1 MTSVHSHQSRDDV
14 DSEMMMIGD
23 DLQVTASTLE
33 VDYDKNL
40 TELYQAITDQDWTL
54 AASICKKDPIQAA
67 IWVVRHYSEDNNEN
81 QSASVM
87 SPEQEPEIMWR
98 FLPLH
103 SACARQP
110 PYNTLVALLNAYSD
124 AAKCVD
130 DQGMYAL
137 HYACGNQADES
148 VVRLLLNTFIKAA
161 SIPDPRGMLPL
172 HYTACWGPSST
183 ALAQGVLNL
192 LIQAYPA
199 ALTIRDHDGN
209 TPLDLAMDGDYPEKN
224 AVADTLR
231 QWTKKQ
237 SVISS
242 NGSTTSSTV
251 PSQKKR
257 SKALNIRKTG
267 SNGSDYH
274 DAIVIEP
281 TKSKIPLEPP
291 AVSTVD
297 LKAILNDI
305 VTTTEDSLNQSIV
318 PTPRFSNHQ
327 SQLNESRASPPLIP
341 IRSFSKSP
349 LPGQSKM
356 ASRDLSAAEN
366 QKPEVETV
374 VSSAS
379 ADNISRSINN
389 DDNTNNNSLQSEL
402 STMIAKF
409 NFAQSELNKKV
420 DQVSALERELD
431 STKVLLEESKME
443 CSDLKQSLYDLTEQ
457 HDILKR
463 KSANTHDRLST
474 LSISLDSMKE
484 QQSILT
490 KIVSERN
497 GHYQSITVK
506 RQELFEQLLKMDL
519 DIADNESHIDVSL
532 KKQSREMEAI
542 SAVINAALD

>member
-1 MTSVHSHQSRDDV
+1 MASVHSQQSRDDV
-14 DSEMMMIGD
+14 DSELMMIGD

-81 QSASVM
+81 HSASAM
-87 SPEQEPEIMWR
+87 TPEQEPEIMWR

-110 PYNTLVALLNAYSD
+110 PYDTLVALLNAYSD

-148 VVRLLLNTFIKAA
+148 VIRLLLNTFVKAA

-183 ALAQGVLNL
+183 ALAQGVLTL
-192 LIQAYPA
+192 LIKAYPA
-199 ALTIRDHDGN
+199 ALTTRDHDGN
-209 TPLDLAMDGDYPEKN
+209 TPLDLAMDGDYPEKI

-231 QWTKKQ
+231 KWAKKQ
-237 SVISS
+237 NMMSS
-242 NGSTTSSTV
+242 NGSTTSSTAS
-251 PSQKKR
+251 SQMKR
-257 SKALNIRKTG
+257 SKMLNIRKTG

-281 TKSKIPLEPP
+281 TKVQLEPP
-291 AVSTVD
+291 EVSTVEP
-297 LKAILNDI
+297 KSAIKNILEA
-305 VTTTEDSLNQSIV
+305 TEEISNPSAA
-318 PTPRFSNHQ
+318 PTPRLSNNQ
-327 SQLNESRASPPLIP
+327 SQLLESRASPPLIP
-341 IRSFSKSP
+341 TRTVTKSP
-349 LPGQSKM
+349 SPGLPKIT
-356 ASRDLSAAEN
+356 SRDMNVSDQ
-366 QKPEVETV
+366 QKSEVETV
-374 VSSAS
+374 VSVAS
-379 ADNISRSINN
+379 ADNLDRSNGIGDGNN
-389 DDNTNNNSLQSEL
+389 KESLQLEL
-402 STMIAKF
+402 STLLAKY
-409 NFAQSELNKKV
+409 NAVQADLNKRV

-431 STKVLLEESKME
+431 STKVLLEESKLE

-457 HDILKR
+457 HDAIKR
-463 KSANTHDRLST
+463 KSVNTHDRLST

-497 GHYQSITVK
+497 EHFQNITVK
-506 RQELFEQLLKMDL
+506 RQELFEQLLKMDI
-519 DIADNESHIDVSL
+519 DIAENEGHVDTSL
-532 KKQSREMEAI
+532 KKQTREMEAI

>member
-1 MTSVHSHQSRDDV
+1 MTTVSVQSQQSRDDV
-14 DSEMMMIGD
+14 DSEMMMIGE

-40 TELYQAITDQDWTL
+40 TELYQAITDQDWSR
-54 AASICKKDPIQAA
+54 AGSICKKDPIQAA
-67 IWVVRHYSEDNNEN
+67 IWVVRHYNEDNNEN
-81 QSASVM
+81 QSAM

-110 PYNTLVALLNAYSD
+110 PYDTLVALLNAYPD

-148 VVRLLLNTFIKAA
+148 VIRLLLSSFLKAA

-183 ALAQGVLNL
+183 ALDQGVLNL
-192 LIQAYPA
+192 LIDAYPA
-199 ALTIRDHDGN
+199 ALTVRDQDGN
-209 TPLDLAMDGDYPEKN
+209 IPLDLAMDGDYPEKN

-231 QWTKKQ
+231 QWSKKH
-237 SVISS
+237 SMIPS
-242 NGSTTSSTV
+242 NGSTDFSAAS
-251 PSQKKR
+251 SQKKR
-257 SKALNIRKTG
+257 SQMMNIRKTR
-267 SNGSDYH
+267 SNGSDYN
-274 DAIVIEP
+274 DAIVIDS
-281 TKSKIPLEPP
+281 TKSKGQLEPP
-291 AVSTVD
+291 EIMTVAPKTTLHDAVAATME
-297 LKAILNDI
+297 ILN
-305 VTTTEDSLNQSIV
+305 Q
-318 PTPRFSNHQ
+318 Q
-327 SQLNESRASPPLIP
+327 SQHESRASPPLIP
-341 IRSFSKSP
+341 KKKSFSSKSP
-349 LPGQSKM
+349 TPSSLPTKM
-356 ASRDLSAAEN
+356 TNRDMNLVDH

-374 VSSAS
+374 VSVSS
-379 ADNISRSINN
+379 TDQFIRSIDESVANN
-389 DDNTNNNSLQSEL
+389 TTESLQSEL
-402 STMIAKF
+402 SAVLAKF
-409 NFAQSELNKKV
+409 AIAQADLNKKN
-420 DQVSALERELD
+420 DQVGALERELD
-431 STKVLLEESKME
+431 ATKILLEESKLE

-457 HDILKR
+457 HENVKR

-497 GHYQSITVK
+497 GHYQNITVQ
-506 RQELFEQLLKMDL
+506 RQELFEKLLKMDKE
-519 DIADNESHIDVSL
+519 IADNESHIDTSL
-532 KKQSREMEAI
+532 KKQTREMEAI

>member
-14 DSEMMMIGD
+14 DSEMMMIED
-23 DLQVTASTLE
+23 DLHVTASTLE

-54 AASICKKDPIQAA
+54 AVSICKKDPIQAA

-81 QSASVM
+81 QSSSVM
-87 SPEQEPEIMWR
+87 TPEQEPEIMWR

-110 PYNTLVALLNAYSD
+110 LHDTLVALLNAYSD

-148 VVRLLLNTFIKAA
+148 VIRLLLNAFSKAA

-183 ALAQGVLNL
+183 ALAQGVLTL
-192 LIQAYPA
+192 LIKAYPA
-199 ALTIRDHDGN
+199 ALNIRDHDGN
-209 TPLDLAMDGDYPEKN
+209 TPVDLAMEGDYPEKY
-224 AVADTLR
+224 AVVDTLR
-231 QWTKKQ
+231 QWTKKKGMM
-237 SVISS
+237 SS
-242 NGSTTSSTV
+242 NGSTTSSTMS
-251 PSQKKR
+251 SQKKETN
-257 SKALNIRKTG
+257 ALNIRKTG

-274 DAIVIEP
+274 DAIVVDQ
-281 TKSKIPLEPP
+281 TKGKIPLEPP
-291 AVSTVD
+291 EVSTNE
-297 LKAILNDI
+297 LKAIINDT
-305 VTTTEDSLNQSIV
+305 VATTEEDENQSIV
-318 PTPRFSNHQ
+318 PTPRFGNHH
-327 SQLNESRASPPLIP
+327 SQIHESRASPPLIP

-349 LPGQSKM
+349 LLAQPKTT
-356 ASRDLSAAEN
+356 SRELNLTDN
-366 QKPEVETV
+366 QNPEVETV
-374 VSSAS
+374 ASVSS
-379 ADNISRSINN
+379 DNLIRNINDGMN
-389 DDNTNNNSLQSEL
+389 DVSLQSEL
-402 STMIAKF
+402 SAMIAKY
-409 NFAQSELNKKV
+409 NIAQAELNKKV
-420 DQVSALERELD
+420 DQVSTLERELD
-431 STKVLLEESKME
+431 STKVLLAESKLE
-443 CSDLKQSLYDLTEQ
+443 CSDLKQSFYDLTEQ
-457 HDILKR
+457 HDMLIR

-497 GHYQSITVK
+497 GHYQNITTK

-519 DIADNESHIDVSL
+519 DIADNESHIDASL
-532 KKQSREMEAI
+532 KKQTREMEAI